1 MGDIPPDTITSILK
15 GFLAKATKICS
26 ENYLREEIGYLTDI
40 FCENGH
46 DKKTLQKIINSFE
59 KKTRVTNNNNNNNNI
74 NKKQTVTFPWTPKI
88 GRKIKTEMQKFGF
101 RVAFQTGP
109 NLKNILSKKK
119 IS

>member
-59 KKTRVTNNNNNNNNI
+59 KKIRDTSNNNNNDNNNNSNNNNNNN
-74 NKKQTVTFPWTPKI
+74 KC
-88 GRKIKTEMQKFGF
+88 QKFPGF
-101 RVAFQTGP
+101 
-109 NLKNILSKKK
+109 
-119 IS
+119 